1 MRTTLTL
8 DDSIDKRLKTI
19 AHKTGKSYK
28 QVVNDTLRAGLIAPG
43 AREKTKPYKLK
54 PAAMGKVSAHYD
66 LDKALTI
73 AEDLEDAVIADKLAL
88 RK

>member
-1 MRTTLTL
+1 MRTTLTI

-43 AREKTKPYKLK
+43 IGEKARPYKLK
-54 PAAMGKVSAHYD
+54 PAAMGEVSAHYD
-66 LDKALTI
+66 LDKALAI
-73 AEDLEDAVIADKLAL
+73 AEDLEDAEIAGKLAL

>member
-1 MRTTLTL
+1 MRTTLTIE
-8 DDSIDKRLKTI
+8 DSIDKRLKTI

-43 AREKTKPYKLK
+43 VREQARPYKLK
-54 PAAMGKVSAHYD
+54 PAAMGEVSAHYD

-73 AEDLEDAVIADKLAL
+73 AEDLEDAEIAGKLAL